1 MNSLSQRSASYGE
14 ATRLLLLLSCFLVLQ
29 AQAECRVL
37 GSCEASLDKPNRFGL
52 LFFWMPTVLRQD
64 GFEFVI
70 YPNDHTPMHVHV
82 FKSDG
87 EVKINLLPVTVV
99 ESWNMKK
106 SDARKAK
113 GLAIEYQDFLIEKW
127 REIHG

>member
-1 MNSLSQRSASYGE
+1 
-14 ATRLLLLLSCFLVLQ
+14 
-29 AQAECRVL
+29 
-37 GSCEASLDKPNRFGL
+37 
-52 LFFWMPTVLRQD
+52 MPTVLRQD

-106 SDARKAK
+106 SNARKAK
-113 GLAIEYQDFLIEKW
+113 RIAVEHQNFLIEKW